1 MYCSG
6 YGSVA
11 SPAKDEKMTS
21 GNKNE
26 SAMKRSPATDS
37 TQETV
42 DGRRAFESWLFD
54 KLPYIISTEL
64 QVGKYNPEFHL
75 VKKQ

>member
-1 MYCSG
+1 
-6 YGSVA
+6 
-11 SPAKDEKMTS
+11 
-21 GNKNE
+21 
-26 SAMKRSPATDS
+26 MKRSPATDS